1 MTTHPVSMPM
11 TDELRALVAAY
22 ADAAPPRPSGGDA
35 IVACDLDRTLVYSA
49 KALAL
54 AGADADA
61 PVLLVAEVYDKLPLS
76 YLTVDAVALVQEMH
90 RVATFV
96 PSTTRTRA
104 QYERIRLPID
114 PQYAVTTNGGFLL
127 VDGVSD
133 EDYHRAVLDELDGSC
148 APLAEIREHLEA
160 IADPGWLR
168 KLRDAEGMFAYL
180 VVERAELPASV
191 VRDLTG
197 WAGERGWEV
206 SLQGR
211 KLYVVPR
218 PLRKSRGLA
227 EVRRRT
233 GSTFTAAAGDSLLDT
248 DLLTSVDAP
257 VRPRHGELDDLDW
270 TCSGLQVTTA
280 SGVLGG
286 REVCARLLA
295 AVG

>member
-114 PQYAVTTNGGFLL
+114 PQYAVTTN
-127 VDGVSD
+127 S
-133 EDYHRAVLDELDGSC
+133 
-148 APLAEIREHLEA
+148 
-160 IADPGWLR
+160 
-168 KLRDAEGMFAYL
+168 
-180 VVERAELPASV
+180 
-191 VRDLTG
+191 
-197 WAGERGWEV
+197 
-206 SLQGR
+206 
-211 KLYVVPR
+211 
-218 PLRKSRGLA
+218 
-227 EVRRRT
+227 
-233 GSTFTAAAGDSLLDT
+233 ST
-248 DLLTSVDAP
+248 
-257 VRPRHGELDDLDW
+257 
-270 TCSGLQVTTA
+270 
-280 SGVLGG
+280 
-286 REVCARLLA
+286 
-295 AVG
+295 